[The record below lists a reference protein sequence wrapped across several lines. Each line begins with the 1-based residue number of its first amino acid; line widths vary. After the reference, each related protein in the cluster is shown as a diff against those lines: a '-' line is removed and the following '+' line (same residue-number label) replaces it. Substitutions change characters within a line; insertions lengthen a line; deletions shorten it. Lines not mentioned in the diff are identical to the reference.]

1 MLRTYLDESE
11 ALRHR
16 LLALADA
23 DMAAYGA
30 VVKTFAMPK
39 TTPAAQTA
47 RTLAMQ
53 QALKGATETPYEIAA
68 HSISVMQLIEPT
80 ATTASRPVA
89 SDATTALFLANGA
102 ALSALLSVRVN
113 LRAIRDAAFVATWSA
128 KADRL
133 EAARGVT
140 YAAAQLACES
150 ALGMDLQSL

>member
-16 LLALADA
+16 LLAVADA

-53 QALKGATETPYEIAA
+53 QALEVATETPYEIVA

-89 SDATTALFLANGA
+89 SDATTASFSGQWRCAERT
-102 ALSALLSVRVN
+102 SQRT
-113 LRAIRDAAFVATWSA
+113 RATWVPS
-128 KADRL
+128 
-133 EAARGVT
+133 VT
-140 YAAAQLACES
+140 RPS
-150 ALGMDLQSL
+150 SLPGPPKPIG